1 MALKLQEYNSETN
14 EVTMEVFSEIERYKE
29 QYEAGLITYVELLK
43 SLGTMILRL
52 LAEEAK

>member
-1 MALKLQEYNSETN
+1 VALKLQEYNSETN

>member
-1 MALKLQEYNSETN
+1 
-14 EVTMEVFSEIERYKE
+14 MEVFSEIERYKE